1 MRICREHLLVRYFN
15 AFLYSPLYVA
25 FVGALVATSNIF
37 CIELYVYTVIIL
49 CGIAICLCSRDL
61 LPLMPPFAMFYMSP
75 SLNNNPGFNDH
86 SVFSISGSG
95 PYLAFML
102 GLFLISL
109 FYRLTKD
116 PNFGGMQFLR
126 KKRKLLSGMLLLS
139 VAYVLSGLGS
149 AQLKKFG
156 DNNLFFVF
164 IQFAALVPLYYLFS
178 GGVLWEKA
186 PKAYLFWIGTTIGY
200 VVLVELANIFMT
212 EEIIRDG
219 RICRGYIFTGWGHYN
234 NMAAMLIMAI
244 PMAFHLTTRGKYAW
258 LNYVSAFLMY
268 IGLIFTCSRGVI
280 LVGTLIFGVS
290 YITTLVSSKHARRQY
305 IVHIAVVALAA
316 FVAIKYADKL
326 AFLFSYVT
334 RNKFLA
340 DGRIATYKAGVEQF
354 LQYPIFGA
362 TFFPIEELYS
372 FAEST
377 FFLSVF
383 PPRWH
388 NTVIQLLAS
397 GGVVALAAYSVHRL
411 QTIKLFIRDFS
422 TEKLFVAFS
431 ILALLLCSMVDCHF
445 FNIGPILYYSPAL
458 AVVEHQL
465 GKRKTQ

>member
-1 MRICREHLLVRYFN
+1 MRICREHPLVGYFN

-25 FVGALVATSNIF
+25 FVGALVAASNIF
-37 CIELYVYTVIIL
+37 NIELYVYTGIIL
-49 CGIAICLCSRDL
+49 TGIAICLFSRDL

-86 SVFSISGSG
+86 SVFSVSGNG
-95 PYLAFML
+95 LYLAFML
-102 GLFLISL
+102 SLFLISL
-109 FYRLTKD
+109 FYRLAKD
-116 PNFGGMQFLR
+116 PNFGGKRFLY
-126 KKRKLLSGMLLLS
+126 KKRKLLSGLLILCA
-139 VAYVLSGLGS
+139 AYALSGLGS

-156 DNNLFFVF
+156 GNNLFFVF
-164 IQFAALVPLYYLFS
+164 LQFAALVPLYYLFS

-186 PKAYLFWIGTTIGY
+186 PKAYLCWIGTTIGY
-200 VVLVELANIFMT
+200 VVLAELINIYLT
-212 EEIIRDG
+212 VQVVHDG
-219 RICRGYIFTGWGHYN
+219 RICRENLFTGWGHYN

-244 PMAFHLTTRGKYAW
+244 PMAFYLTTRGRWAW
-258 LNYVSAFLMY
+258 FGYVSAFIMF
-268 IGLIFTCSRGVI
+268 IGLIFTCSRGPI
-280 LVGTLIFGVS
+280 LIGTLIFGVC
-290 YITTLVSSKHARRQY
+290 YIATLVTSKHARRQY
-305 IVHIAVVALAA
+305 IVHIAVVAFAA
-316 FVAIKYADKL
+316 FVAIKYANKL
-326 AFLFSYVT
+326 IFLFSYVT
-334 RNKFLA
+334 RYSFLT
-340 DGRIATYKAGVEQF
+340 DGRIATYKAGMEQF

-372 FAEST
+372 FAESS

-411 QTIKLFIRDFS
+411 QTIKLFIKDFS

-458 AVVEHQL
+458 AVVEFGL
-465 GKRKTQ
+465 KKKEK